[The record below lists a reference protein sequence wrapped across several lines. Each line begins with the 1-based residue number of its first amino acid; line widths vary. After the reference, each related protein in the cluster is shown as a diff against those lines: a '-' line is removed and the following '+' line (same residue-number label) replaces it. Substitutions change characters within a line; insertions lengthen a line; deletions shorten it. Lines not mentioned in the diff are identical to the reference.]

1 VRDEETVT
9 FSKQLSSAV
18 TQNSKTL
25 NQAWKKSVVGA
36 FTQYVITT
44 PVDTGAARGSYV
56 VSQTVSQESP
66 NSTTP
71 TRVVSQQ
78 IPDIGGAVSIYST
91 LPYMERLDDGYSK
104 QAPAGMTTI
113 VTRNWSTI
121 VKRNG
126 GG

>member
-1 VRDEETVT
+1 MT
-9 FSKQLSSAV
+9 FSKQLSTAV
-18 TQNSKTL
+18 AKNTAAI
-25 NQAWKKSVVGA
+25 NQTWKKSAVGA

-56 VSQTVSQESP
+56 VAQEVTQESP

-71 TRVVSQQ
+71 TRVVTQQ

-104 QAPAGMTTI
+104 QAPAGMTSI
-113 VTRNWSTI
+113 VTRNWPTI
-121 VKRNG
+121 VERNG

>member
-1 VRDEETVT
+1 MT

-36 FTQYVITT
+36 FTQYIITT

-71 TRVVSQQ
+71 TRVTLQQ

-91 LPYMERLDDGYSK
+91 LPYMERLDTGWSQ
-104 QAPAGMTTI
+104 QAPNGMTPI
-113 VTRNWSTI
+113 VTAAWTTI
-121 VKRNG
+121 VKRNERG
-126 GG
+126 

>member
-1 VRDEETVT
+1 MT
-9 FSKQLSSAV
+9 FKKQLTFATNQMVQSID
-18 TQNSKTL
+18 KT
-25 NQAWKKSVVGA
+25 WKKSVVGA

-44 PVDTGAARGSYV
+44 PVDTGSARGSYV

-66 NSTTP
+66 DSTTP
-71 TRVVSQQ
+71 TRVTLQQ

-91 LPYMERLDDGYSK
+91 LPYMERLDDGWSK
-104 QAPAGMTTI
+104 QAPAGMTSI
-113 VTRNWSTI
+113 VTRNWPTI